1 MSGRPTAIT
10 RPFINP
16 IDMKRSIILLACT
29 TLFCGCGTPNR
40 SAFTGARGEAE
51 LIVLHPADEQ
61 LAQVQSRM
69 NPQINRTVHVF
80 APEGEG
86 LQSYLARI
94 NAFNSRPDS
103 ATSWNEVVSN
113 EGNFLARMLG
123 EKPGNVALLSG
134 RTATAAGYSAA
145 CIGAGLNVLS
155 TAPLASGTPE
165 FRELERSLGLAD
177 EKGLVL
183 YELMPERY
191 EIAALLQQAL
201 ARNADFFGIQ
211 LCGSPEAPAIVSE
224 SVLPLFTVRMEG
236 TGSST
241 ALRPGI
247 TGSPANDKTANA
259 KGESRDNS
267 AFETAPADYDDW
279 SYPADSLGL
288 QNAFLLAAAPR
299 IDLIQ
304 LAVFGRERI
313 KYNRQIQFTSARQY
327 PAAVPEREYL
337 RASGSAALPP
347 VLQPYRSGDT
357 LRLPGNGE
365 LRYVLNGVHTGVSIR
380 HYLPGS
386 GTAPAQHKSPATAA
400 TAPED
405 KAASHADAGTN
416 DSRDDRH
423 PAGASGS
430 LPETGAA
437 RGESDPDARGTRRR
451 TSPTVHRTGAGHRFD
466 PLRSVV
472 AGGARATRPAV
483 SGPGNQTC
491 WNGFPRGHSRR
502 STHCIAATHR
512 KSRFAIP
519 RLPRTR
525 LSPVLG
531 SRPDAGQILHA
542 DPSVRRIAATVTVH
556 RTGNGS

>member
-1 MSGRPTAIT
+1 
-10 RPFINP
+10 
-16 IDMKRSIILLACT
+16 MKRSIILLACT

-40 SAFTGARGEAE
+40 SAFTGAQGEAE

-69 NPQINRTVHVF
+69 NPQIDRTVHVF

-113 EGNFLARMLG
+113 EGDFLARMLG

-145 CIGAGLNVLS
+145 CIGGGLNVLS

-241 ALRPGI
+241 TLRPGI
-247 TGSPANDKTANA
+247 TGPPANDKTANA
-259 KGESRDNS
+259 KGESRENS

-347 VLQPYRSGDT
+347 ALQPYRSGDT

-365 LRYVLNGVHTGVSIR
+365 LRYVLNGVHTGLSIR

-386 GTAPAQHKSPATAA
+386 GPATARRKSPAAAA

-405 KAASHADAGTN
+405 KAASHADAGTTGIPQGI
-416 DSRDDRH
+416 
-423 PAGASGS
+423 PAPYRKLA
-430 LPETGAA
+430 LQ
-437 RGESDPDARGTRRR
+437 GEKATLTLVER
-451 TSPTVHRTGAGHRFD
+451 
-466 PLRSVV
+466 
-472 AGGARATRPAV
+472 GGALPQLYIVPA
-483 SGPGNQTC
+483 PGTD
-491 WNGFPRGHSRR
+491 
-502 STHCIAATHR
+502 ST
-512 KSRFAIP
+512 RFARSLQTALGQLAPLCPGLGIEPIGTAFRVVIP
-519 RLPRTR
+519 AEARTALP
-525 LSPVLG
+525 
-531 SRPDAGQILHA
+531 Q
-542 DPSVRRIAATVTVH
+542 RIEKAASQYLDYLVQGYPPFWEVDQMLAKYYTLIH
-556 RTGNGS
+556 PFDESQQQ

>member
-1 MSGRPTAIT
+1 MPGRPTAIT

-113 EGNFLARMLG
+113 EGDFLARMLG

-247 TGSPANDKTANA
+247 TGPTANDKTANA
-259 KGESRDNS
+259 NGESRDNS

-347 VLQPYRSGDT
+347 ALQPYRSGDT
-357 LRLPGNGE
+357 LRLPGNGV

-405 KAASHADAGTN
+405 KAASHADAGTTAGMTVGTTGIPQALPAPYRKLALQGEKATLTLVERGGALPQLYIVPAPGT
-416 DSRDDRH
+416 DSTRFAQSLLAALGQLAPLCPGLGIE
-423 PAGASGS
+423 PAGTAFRVVIPAEARTALPQRIEKAASQYLDYLVQGYPPFWEVDQM
-430 LPETGAA
+430 LAKYYTLIRPFD
-437 RGESDPDARGTRRR
+437 ES
-451 TSPTVHRTGAGHRFD
+451 
-466 PLRSVV
+466 
-472 AGGARATRPAV
+472 
-483 SGPGNQTC
+483 Q
-491 WNGFPRGHSRR
+491 
-502 STHCIAATHR
+502 
-512 KSRFAIP
+512 
-519 RLPRTR
+519 
-525 LSPVLG
+525 
-531 SRPDAGQILHA
+531 QQ
-542 DPSVRRIAATVTVH
+542 
-556 RTGNGS
+556 

>member
-40 SAFTGARGEAE
+40 SAFTGAQGEAE

-113 EGNFLARMLG
+113 EGDFLARMLG

-247 TGSPANDKTANA
+247 TGPPANDKTANA

-267 AFETAPADYDDW
+267 AFETARSSSPR
-279 SYPADSLGL
+279 PGNTPP
-288 QNAFLLAAAPR
+288 QFPNA
-299 IDLIQ
+299 
-304 LAVFGRERI
+304 
-313 KYNRQIQFTSARQY
+313 NTSA
-327 PAAVPEREYL
+327 PAVR
-337 RASGSAALPP
+337 PP
-347 VLQPYRSGDT
+347 FRP
-357 LRLPGNGE
+357 
-365 LRYVLNGVHTGVSIR
+365 
-380 HYLPGS
+380 HYSP
-386 GTAPAQHKSPATAA
+386 TAPATRCDCPATGSYA
-400 TAPED
+400 TF
-405 KAASHADAGTN
+405 S
-416 DSRDDRH
+416 
-423 PAGASGS
+423 
-430 LPETGAA
+430 TGC
-437 RGESDPDARGTRRR
+437 TR
-451 TSPTVHRTGAGHRFD
+451 A
-466 PLRSVV
+466 
-472 AGGARATRPAV
+472 
-483 SGPGNQTC
+483 
-491 WNGFPRGHSRR
+491 
-502 STHCIAATHR
+502 
-512 KSRFAIP
+512 
-519 RLPRTR
+519 
-525 LSPVLG
+525 
-531 SRPDAGQILHA
+531 
-542 DPSVRRIAATVTVH
+542 
-556 RTGNGS
+556 